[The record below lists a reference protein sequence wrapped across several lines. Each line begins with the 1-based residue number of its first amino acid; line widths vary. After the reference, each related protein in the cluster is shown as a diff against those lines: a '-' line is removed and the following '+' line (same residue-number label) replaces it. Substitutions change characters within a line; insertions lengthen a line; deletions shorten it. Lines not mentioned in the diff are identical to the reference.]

1 VCVWIITPETHSWA
15 RTQKITVVVV
25 CLRWRFAYRLCF
37 SALAVCLP
45 RVVFFLKLAVCL
57 PLVMLSMLVPAL
69 VSCSLVLAVLSTAY
83 VSFCVGGLSTACD
96 AFCFV
101 LRWRFVYRLCV
112 VLRWRSVYR
121 LCVVLRKH
129 VYRLCSLVPYRFCRL
144 CVCCRFW
151 IEQNTFRCAICCL
164 AMAPKLSKLRAPLRK
179 PAMSDAKAAP
189 ASRKFG
195 ALRASAAAPAKVAGA
210 QVASGPP
217 QAAPPAQADAVTPNV
232 EASAA
237 NSGDTAAPALAP
249 EPAPAAASKCELCA
263 VELDPLGKGIRLVKK
278 STMSFWCA
286 RCNSVCAIQQRWLG
300 TWPIE
305 EFKDLDDNTVEEF
318 YKKAHGG
325 NLHKLKAM
333 TTDMLKAIFTQRYS
347 ETDFTEWL
355 PINVW
360 TSRGFTKEQVEAC
373 PSKKHEKWGDVYAV
387 NVEQISKSKIT
398 DTVKERLRDIQRNS
412 KKVLKRRGPHSGGI
426 DQLMASS
433 AGASGEGNVPSAE
446 PVDGSSDTSDDED
459 GGAAKATAAK
469 KKKKTQAAEAA
480 AEERAQKAAEAKKLR
495 QDQAV
500 ALKAQK
506 EKEKECKAVRA
517 LATKIVAK
525 LGPLIPQMERVQ
537 QNPRFADL
545 PRWATSRFHDAN
557 VNVVG
562 YKNEATVS
570 MKSSSPV
577 RLTCTAEMVTALA
590 AECATVI
597 KILDPMLVAA
607 DKAVA

>member
-1 VCVWIITPETHSWA
+1 MCVDHYSRNSFVGPHPENNSSSS
-15 RTQKITVVVV
+15 
-25 CLRWRFAYRLCF
+25 L

-45 RVVFFLKLAVCL
+45 LVFFCAGG
-57 PLVMLSMLVPAL
+57 
-69 VSCSLVLAVLSTAY
+69 LSTACG
-83 VSFCVGGLSTACD
+83 VFSEAGGLSTACD
-96 AFCFV
+96 AFHVGACSCLMFSCAGGS
-101 LRWRFVYRLCV
+101 VYRLCV

-562 YKNEATVS
+562 YKNEATLS